1 MFREGL
7 LINRVFFK
15 EFLAEIKK
23 NVILLVYKYTVL
35 FFESWNIVDTILLE
49 TDEKWYNKIF
59 NILI

>member
-1 MFREGL
+1 MFREDL